1 MMSLIHY
8 LSAVTIGA
16 IHETSLGWK
25 WRWLTTLRCVKPPLI
40 IGDIHSPRVPQVAEM
55 LRLLRKAAKLFHQP
69 APPVC

>member
-1 MMSLIHY
+1 
-8 LSAVTIGA
+8 
-16 IHETSLGWK
+16 
-25 WRWLTTLRCVKPPLI
+25 VKPPLI